1 MPLRK
6 RTNDFARRCRARRP
20 NPAVEVDAC
29 QESLRVRSRWI
40 TTDIRLSRQMRIHG
54 EIEFCCGARNGAGLT
69 DRGIV
74 PAPYRLPNFRCI
86 SASGSSSSQG
96 TMAARWPCCLAR
108 AFLQM
113 PRVAFANR
121 IGSLLELV
129 IPSGIGYQFYYSCF
143 SWFLQ
148 CMLLAH
154 MSTRFD
160 LHLVI
165 RFPVVKNVTKR
176 FMRVKDRTA
185 RLNV

>member
-1 MPLRK
+1 
-6 RTNDFARRCRARRP
+6 
-20 NPAVEVDAC
+20 
-29 QESLRVRSRWI
+29 
-40 TTDIRLSRQMRIHG
+40 MRIHG
-54 EIEFCCGARNGAGLT
+54 GIEFCCGARNGAGLT

-121 IGSLLELV
+121 IGDMTRCWIWLFQLEL
-129 IPSGIGYQFYYSCF
+129 GYQFYYSCF